1 MKGEKMSNNQYN
13 LDLENDA
20 LQAAAFQQELELR
33 QLSESD
39 LSESDIYN
47 LKTYG
52 ALSPMEFA
60 PDPFDSDV
68 CLCGKSQCPD
78 AYDHISHGF

>member
-1 MKGEKMSNNQYN
+1 MEIQGDEMAII
-13 LDLENDA
+13 ENDK
-20 LQAAAFQQELELR
+20 LQAEAYQYELELR

-39 LSESDIYN
+39 LSDEQIYN

-60 PDPFDSDV
+60 PDPFDNNE
-68 CLCGKSQCPD
+68 CICGKVDCPD
-78 AYDHISHGF
+78 AYGHITSGF